1 MTRKLAQFTFFI
13 TCLVISGLIFMF
25 VSNQIEAKKSQV
37 RGKKPSVQ
45 VLPQVS
51 VLSAKVGSYQPSIEA
66 FGSAEPK
73 YSLVL
78 EAQNSG
84 QITRLA
90 SQFEAGKKVSAG
102 EVLAVIADTSYQA
115 SVATQEYAV
124 TSAIVAL
131 KEELRTAEQALD
143 EWKASGL
150 PGQPSSDLVLRKPQ
164 IAEAKAAL
172 LDAQSSLK
180 EAKQNLEDTK
190 IKAPF
195 NGLVVSRDIVP
206 GSYVQAGTEIGTLY
220 NTDRMDI
227 EIALSAKD
235 WAKLPSI
242 EVMQKSR
249 WPVTLT
255 DVETQ
260 DQWQAYVLSV
270 DNHRDSSTR
279 LRTLVI
285 AVDNPL
291 QQTPALYAGSFVKA
305 SLKGHKLDN
314 LWQLPSTAF
323 SQKSQVWYLNQDNR
337 LKAFSAS
344 PVFSANGQVYI
355 EPPVTLQGSE
365 QRVLLRPYNSYLEGM
380 KVTSNLDAQQNSN
393 ESKKLLAKK
402 QDNRKPS
409 SDKSGQL
416 TSAGDN

>member
-1 MTRKLAQFTFFI
+1 MTRKVTQFAFLFA
-13 TCLVISGLIFMF
+13 CLVASALIFIF
-25 VSNQIEAKKSQV
+25 VTNQIDAKKNIT
-37 RGKKPSVQ
+37 RPKKVSVQ

-51 VLSAKVGSYQPSIEA
+51 VIRTKVASYQPIIEA

-84 QITRLA
+84 QITDIA
-90 SQFEAGKKVSAG
+90 KQFEAGKKVSAG
-102 EVLAVIADTSYQA
+102 DVLAVISDTGYLA

-131 KEELRTAEQALD
+131 KEELRTADQALD
-143 EWKASGL
+143 EWNASGL
-150 PGQPSSDLVLRKPQ
+150 SGQPSSDLVLRKPQ

-172 LDAQSSLK
+172 LDAKASLK
-180 EAKQNLEDTK
+180 EAQKNLNDTK

-195 NGLVVSRDIVP
+195 NGLVVSREIVP
-206 GSYVQAGTEIGTLY
+206 GSYVQAGTQIGTLY

-227 EIALSAKD
+227 KIALSAKD

-242 EVMQKSR
+242 KTMQKTR

-260 DQWQAYVLSV
+260 NQWQAYVLSA
-270 DNHRDSSTR
+270 DNHRDSDTR
-279 LRTLVI
+279 LRTLVV
-285 AVDNPL
+285 ALDNPL
-291 QQTPALYAGSFVKA
+291 EQIPALYAGSFVKA
-305 SLKGHKLDN
+305 NLKGNKMDK

-323 SQKSQVWYLNQDNR
+323 SQKSQVWYLNQDNT
-337 LKAFSAS
+337 LNAFSAN

-355 EPPVTLQGSE
+355 EPPVNLQSDE
-365 QRVLLRPYNSYLEGM
+365 QSVLLRPYNSYLQGM
-380 KVTSNLDAQQNSN
+380 KVKTDLDAIQESN
-393 ESKKLLAKK
+393 QSQKLLAQGTKNPEK
-402 QDNRKPS
+402 NRN
-409 SDKSGQL
+409 
-416 TSAGDN
+416 TSKLEGDN

>member
-1 MTRKLAQFTFFI
+1 MTRKVTQFAFFFA
-13 TCLVISGLIFMF
+13 CLVASGLIFMF
-25 VSNQIEAKKSQV
+25 VTNQIDAKKSMS
-37 RGKKPSVQ
+37 RPKKANVQ

-51 VLSAKVGSYQPSIEA
+51 VMRAKIASYQPIIEA

-84 QITRLA
+84 QITAL
-90 SQFEAGKKVSAG
+90 SKQFEAGKKVSAG
-102 EVLAVIADTSYQA
+102 DILAIISDTSYLA

-131 KEELRTAEQALD
+131 KEELRTADQALD
-143 EWKASGL
+143 EWNASGL
-150 PGQPSSDLVLRKPQ
+150 SGQPSSDLVLRKPQ

-172 LDAQSSLK
+172 LDAKASLK
-180 EAKQNLEDTK
+180 EAQQNLNDTK

-195 NGLVVSRDIVP
+195 NGLVVSREIVP

-227 EIALSAKD
+227 KIALSAKD

-242 EVMQKSR
+242 NTMQKAR

-260 DQWQAYVLSV
+260 NQWQAYVLSA
-270 DNHRDSSTR
+270 DNHRDSDTR
-279 LRTLVI
+279 LRTLVV
-285 AVDNPL
+285 ALDNPL

-305 SLKGHKLDN
+305 NLKGDKMDN

-323 SQKSQVWYLNQDNR
+323 SQKSQVWYLNQDNT
-337 LKAFSAS
+337 LNAFSAN

-355 EPPVTLQGSE
+355 EPPTSLQNDE
-365 QRVLLRPYNSYLEGM
+365 QSVLLRPYNSYLQGM
-380 KVTSNLDAQQNSN
+380 KVKTELEASQESNK
-393 ESKKLLAKK
+393 SKKLLAQGTKNPEK
-402 QDNRKPS
+402 NRK
-409 SDKSGQL
+409 
-416 TSAGDN
+416 TSNLEGGN

>member
-1 MTRKLAQFTFFI
+1 MTRKVTQFAFFFA
-13 TCLVISGLIFMF
+13 CLVASGLIFMF
-25 VSNQIEAKKSQV
+25 VTNQIDAKKSMS
-37 RGKKPSVQ
+37 RPKKANVQ

-51 VLSAKVGSYQPSIEA
+51 VMRAKVASYQPIIEA

-84 QITRLA
+84 QITAL
-90 SQFEAGKKVSAG
+90 SKQFEAGKKVSAG
-102 EVLAVIADTSYQA
+102 DILAIISDTSYQA

-131 KEELRTAEQALD
+131 KEELRTADQALD
-143 EWKASGL
+143 EWNASGL
-150 PGQPSSDLVLRKPQ
+150 SGQPSSDLVLRKPQ

-172 LDAQSSLK
+172 LDAKASLK
-180 EAKQNLEDTK
+180 EAQQNLNDTK

-195 NGLVVSRDIVP
+195 NGLVISREIVP

-227 EIALSAKD
+227 KIALSAKD

-242 EVMQKSR
+242 QTMQKAR

-260 DQWQAYVLSV
+260 NQWQAYVLSA
-270 DNHRDSSTR
+270 DSHRDSDTR

-291 QQTPALYAGSFVKA
+291 QQKPALYAGSFVKA
-305 SLKGHKLDN
+305 NLKGDKMDN

-323 SQKSQVWYLNQDNR
+323 SQKSQVWYLNQDNT
-337 LKAFSAS
+337 LNAFSAN

-355 EPPVTLQGSE
+355 EPPANLQSDE
-365 QRVLLRPYNSYLEGM
+365 QSVLLRPYNSYLQGM
-380 KVTSNLDAQQNSN
+380 KVKTDLDATQESN
-393 ESKKLLAKK
+393 QSKKLLAQGTKRTEN
-402 QDNRKPS
+402 NRKTAN
-409 SDKSGQL
+409 L
-416 TSAGDN
+416 EGDN

>member
-1 MTRKLAQFTFFI
+1 MTRKVTQFAFFI
-13 TCLVISGLIFMF
+13 ASLVVCGLIFTF
-25 VSNQIEAKKSQV
+25 VTTQIDAKKSMSKP
-37 RGKKPSVQ
+37 KKANVQ
-45 VLPQVS
+45 ILPQVS
-51 VLSAKVGSYQPSIEA
+51 VIRTKTASYQPVIEA

-84 QITRLA
+84 QITALA
-90 SQFEAGKKVSAG
+90 KQFEAGKHVTAG
-102 EVLAVIADTSYQA
+102 AVLAMISDTSYLA

-131 KEELRTAEQALD
+131 KEELRSAEQALD
-143 EWKASGL
+143 EWNASGL
-150 PGQPSSDLVLRKPQ
+150 SGQPSSDLVLRKPQ

-172 LDAQSSLK
+172 LDAKASLK
-180 EAKQNLEDTK
+180 EAEQNLEDTK

-195 NGLVVSRDIVP
+195 NGLVISREIVP

-227 EIALSAKD
+227 KIALSAKD
-235 WAKLPSI
+235 WSKLPSI
-242 EVMQKSR
+242 ENMQKRR
-249 WPVTLT
+249 WPVTLI

-260 DQWQAYVLSV
+260 NQWQAYVLSG
-270 DNHRDSSTR
+270 DSHRDSDTR

-305 SLKGHKLDN
+305 SLKGLEMDK

-323 SQKSQVWYLNQDNR
+323 SQKSQVWYLNQNNT
-337 LKAFSAS
+337 LNAFSTS
-344 PVFSANGQVYI
+344 PVFSGDGQVYI
-355 EPPVTLQGSE
+355 MPPIALQNEE
-365 QRVLLRPYNSYLEGM
+365 QRVLLRPYNSYLQGM
-380 KVTSNLDAQQNSN
+380 KVTTDLEASQDLNQSERRLAQGTREKASNRVKPDDEGSN
-393 ESKKLLAKK
+393 
-402 QDNRKPS
+402 
-409 SDKSGQL
+409 
-416 TSAGDN
+416 